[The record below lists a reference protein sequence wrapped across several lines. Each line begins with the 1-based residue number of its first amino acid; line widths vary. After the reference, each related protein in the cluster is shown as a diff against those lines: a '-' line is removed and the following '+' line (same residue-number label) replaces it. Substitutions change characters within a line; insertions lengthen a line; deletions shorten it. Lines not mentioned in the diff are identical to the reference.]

1 MTQPRLGRDAGGSG
15 RKGRVLQG
23 RYRLNEVLA
32 EGGMGVVY
40 LADRVGIERRVVVK
54 FLHRNLSD
62 TPGAVD
68 RFEREARAMARL
80 NHPNC
85 VSLVDFG
92 LDEGAPYLVM
102 EFVEGGTL
110 ADVLDVGPLPP
121 RRALHVIRQVLAGLA
136 HAHARGILH
145 RDLKPANVMIVSAV
159 ETDDFVKILDF
170 GLAKLLGPEEGQRD
184 VTVAGIAIGTPGSMS
199 PEQASGMPAD
209 KRSDI
214 YNAGALLYHLVTGR
228 KAFSGENVHSVL
240 RQHREETPDLPHALT
255 AGVVSQALEDTILKA
270 MAVNPAERYATAEE
284 MIAALRTTPD
294 WASLELP
301 VVTMLP
307 SSITHAAIKPP
318 PPRRSHS
325 GKAFVVGALLGLLGG
340 IAGWMYIGDRA
351 RAALDWT
358 ATQPPVTPTMP
369 VVNPAVKPAVKPEVK
384 PEVKPVEKDPPT
396 PVDTPKP
403 TVIAAAADLAQPP
416 EPRKEEP
423 DLAPHPVAAGDDP
436 DDPADDLRPPR
447 ENQAVARPTP
457 KVSSL
462 AEVRALEKRGQV
474 DSAIS
479 GLYQLRHANPPAKQ
493 AAEIAVSLG
502 NLYVDRRW
510 WSDALREYGFAC
522 KLDPRRASDA
532 VLIRNTIRAL
542 GDAKTARRAHRLLV
556 DEIGRAAIGPL
567 RAAAKSGTPEFRRRV
582 AAVLPLV
589 EKRR

>member
-1 MTQPRLGRDAGGSG
+1 MTQPRLGQSGGGGG

-23 RYRLNEVLA
+23 RYKLDEVLA

-40 LADRVGIERRVVVK
+40 RAERVGIERLVVVK
-54 FLHRNLSD
+54 FLHAILSD
-62 TPGAVD
+62 RAGAVD

-85 VSLVDFG
+85 VTLTDFG

-102 EFVEGGTL
+102 EFVKGVTL
-110 ADVLDVGPLPP
+110 ADILDKGPIPP
-121 RRALHVIRQVLAGLA
+121 RRALHIIRQVLAGLA
-136 HAHARGILH
+136 HAHACGILH
-145 RDLKPANVMIVSAV
+145 RDLKPANVMVVDAV

-184 VTVAGIAIGTPGSMS
+184 VTVAGIAIGTPGYMS

-255 AGVVSQALEDTILKA
+255 DGVVSVQLEEAILKA
-270 MAVNPAERYATAEE
+270 MAVDPTKRFATAEA

-301 VVTMLP
+301 VVTMLN
-307 SSITHAAIKPP
+307 SSTSRASVTASASASAPK
-318 PPRRSHS
+318 SS
-325 GKAFVVGALLGLLGG
+325 GGLGIFVVGALLG
-340 IAGWMYIGDRA
+340 ISAGAAGTYFYADRA
-351 RAALDWT
+351 RATLGLA
-358 ATQPPVTPTMP
+358 PS
-369 VVNPAVKPAVKPEVK
+369 
-384 PEVKPVEKDPPT
+384 EKDPPALAKKDPPPPKKDPPPEKPVVAPT
-396 PVDTPKP
+396 PDLAQVPVAVAPEPTPP
-403 TVIAAAADLAQPP
+403 DLATHPADLA
-416 EPRKEEP
+416 
-423 DLAPHPVAAGDDP
+423 DDP
-436 DDPADDLRPPR
+436 DDPNDDVRPPR

-462 AEVRALEKRGQV
+462 AEVRALEKRGQI
-474 DSAIS
+474 DAAIS
-479 GLYQLRHANPPAKQ
+479 GLYQLRHANPPPKQ
-493 AAEIAVSLG
+493 AAEIAASLG
-502 NLYVDRRW
+502 NLYFDRRW

-522 KLDPRRASDA
+522 KLDKARASDA
-532 VLIRNTIRAL
+532 TLIRNTIRAL
-542 GDAKTARRAHRLLV
+542 GEAKTARRAHRLLV
-556 DEIGRAAIGPL
+556 DDIGRAAIGPL
-567 RAAAKSGTPEFRRRV
+567 RAAAKSGTPELRRR
-582 AAVLPLV
+582 AASVLPLV